1 MDKIRIGK
9 DIKILWELSS
19 TDESVILTQ
28 DDLTL
33 EMTTPTGCVAILPF
47 TFDEEEG
54 TLTSYFY
61 GIDHKQLGRY
71 WLTVWYKQDEIGQ
84 SALDKVL
91 AFQLVR
97 STEEETHNDDSIAY
111 AQVNLTGSIEIY
123 GGGSGAGSTY
133 TKEEIDEMVSTIDTS
148 IINVS
153 TSLSNHVTNTAIHVT
168 AADKTRWDSKQDTL
182 TIDSSL
188 DITSLNPVTNKAI
201 TTVIEENE
209 LVWAE
214 ALNSLNGSIGEV
226 STNLSNHASNSAI
239 HVTAADK
246 ASWNAKQDA
255 GDYAL
260 RSELPTVGNAT
271 ITIQKNGTSVNSFTT
286 NASSNKSIN
295 ITVPTTVAS
304 LTDADYYL
312 RKGTSVPTNNST
324 LDSTPVTANLF
335 QNKRTSEY
343 FMCSNA
349 LSGRFDYLYCA
360 HLKPT
365 ITITTTKISSPNLMF
380 NGDMASNSLIDSSY
394 FATLSTEPAII
405 ELTWNNIEKAV
416 VTDTTYLMLLAHQMQ
431 NGDFLTNY
439 QVEIYCNSSSSNS
452 PFYGNDGWNTVLR
465 RENVRDQLNGLCI
478 PMGLTRG
485 YSTIGGIRITIYGVE
500 HVVTWT
506 SHFPICELKMIDTRP
521 SFTAVQGLGGLDIK
535 GGDVYGNTKFYNG
548 IEGDLT
554 GTLNGYSIANVTT
567 LPSNPDANT
576 IYLITD

>member
-9 DIKILWELSS
+9 DIKIFWELSA

-54 TLTSYFY
+54 TLTAYFY

-111 AQVNLTGSIEIY
+111 AQVNLSGSIEIY
-123 GGGSGAGSTY
+123 GGGTGTGSTY
-133 TKEEIDEMVSTIDTS
+133 TKEEIDEMVSTIDSS
-148 IINVS
+148 IVNVS
-153 TSLSNHVTNTAIHVT
+153 TGLSNHVTNTTIHVT
-168 AADKTRWDSKQDTL
+168 AADKTRWDAKQDSGDYVTSSQLTAHTSNTAIHVTL
-182 TIDSSL
+182 EDKVKWDGKQDLITMDSSL

-209 LVWAE
+209 LVWAQ
-214 ALNSLNGSIGEV
+214 ALNE
-226 STNLSNHASNSAI
+226 
-239 HVTAADK
+239 
-246 ASWNAKQDA
+246 
-255 GDYAL
+255 L
-260 RSELPTVGNAT
+260 RNEIPTVGNAT
-271 ITIQKNGTSVNSFTT
+271 ITIQKNGTSVGNFKT
-286 NASSNKSIN
+286 NASTNKSIN

-304 LTDADYYL
+304 LTDSDYYF
-312 RKGTSVPTNNST
+312 RKGQSIPKTNST
-324 LDSTPVTANLF
+324 LSSDLLTANLF
-335 QNKRTSEY
+335 ANKRTSDY
-343 FMCSNA
+343 FLCANA

-360 HLKPT
+360 HLNTK
-365 ITITTTKISSPNLMF
+365 ITITSSNITNPTYMF
-380 NGDMASNSLIDSSY
+380 NGDMADNALIREEN
-394 FATLSTEPAII
+394 FATLASDPAII
-405 ELTWNNIEKAV
+405 ELTWDNLDRAV
-416 VTDTTYLMLLAHQMQ
+416 MTDTTYLMLLSHQMY

-439 QVEIYCNSSSSNS
+439 KVEIYSKSSSSNS

-465 RENVRDQLNGLCI
+465 RENVRDQVNGLII
-478 PMGLTRG
+478 PLGLTSG
-485 YSTIGGIRITIYGVE
+485 YSTLGGIRITIYGVE

-506 SHFPICELKMIDTRP
+506 THFPICEIKMIDSRP
-521 SFTAVQGLGGLDIK
+521 SFTAAQGLGGLDIK
-535 GGDVYGNTKFYNG
+535 GGYVYGNTKFYNG

-554 GTLNGYSIANVTT
+554 GTLNGYSITNVTA
-567 LPSNPDANT
+567 LPSNPNANT
-576 IYLITD
+576 IYLITDN